1 MGQSLEKHR
10 HCLISKPSRRHNLTA
25 RPWLSCATSD
35 SLNTRGVLRMLL
47 QESRLLAPLRLR
59 FGFAARAPGHC
70 DAAMRR
76 ITAGN

>member
-1 MGQSLEKHR
+1 
-10 HCLISKPSRRHNLTA
+10 
-25 RPWLSCATSD
+25 
-35 SLNTRGVLRMLL
+35 MLL